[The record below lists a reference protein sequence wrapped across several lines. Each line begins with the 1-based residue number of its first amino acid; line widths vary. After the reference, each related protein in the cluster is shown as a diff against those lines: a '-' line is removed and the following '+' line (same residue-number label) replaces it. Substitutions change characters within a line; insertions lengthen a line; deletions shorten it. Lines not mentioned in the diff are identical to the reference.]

1 MKKNICFALMLVFII
16 TAGYTQNKN
25 LSVKFN
31 TEMSFSTPGG
41 DLGEVATKGRAMQ
54 LLAAAEAGYHLSF
67 SKNTHFG
74 VKKKLITK
82 PKPKKV

>member
-16 TAGYTQNKN
+16 TAGYIQNKN
-25 LSVKFN
+25 LTVKLK
-31 TEMSFSTPGG
+31 TGMSFSKPGG
-41 DLGEVATKGRAMQ
+41 DLGEVATKGRAVQ

-67 SKNTHFG
+67 SKNIHFG

-82 PKPKKV
+82 HKPKKV